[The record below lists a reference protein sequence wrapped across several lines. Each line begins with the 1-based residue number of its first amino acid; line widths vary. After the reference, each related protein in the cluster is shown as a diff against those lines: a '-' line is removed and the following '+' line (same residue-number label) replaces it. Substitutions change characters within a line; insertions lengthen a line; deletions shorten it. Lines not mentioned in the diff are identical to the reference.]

1 MAVREGFQ
9 VTTLDAFAD
18 ADTRAVAQAAH
29 LLKLCGDAIDE
40 GAFKSQLLELNSPPF
55 DAVLYGSV
63 FDAAPDCL
71 RWLERQV
78 SIKGNCADTLTA
90 IQDKPAF
97 FRILQQLE
105 IPFPQTVY
113 RVDSASANTEW
124 LIKRP
129 QASGGAHVRIWY
141 GEALVAHEYLQQKM
155 QGLPVSLLFYA
166 NGKAVCK
173 IGFNRLLTR
182 DCIEYPFQYAG
193 AVSRFSMPDHA
204 ADILLDAAQKLTDYY
219 QLEGINSLDAILIN
233 DGVMVLELNPRLS
246 ASANLYPGMPL
257 IRMQLGLQ
265 ADDFFSGDFGGQP
278 SCSEMILFADK
289 DIVIPENMS
298 FPAWVADIPVA
309 GQTIPKHNPVCSVQA
324 HADTHEAAYG
334 LLIERFNQLKTSLEL

>member
-9 VTTLDAFAD
+9 VTTLDVFAD
-18 ADTRAVAQAAH
+18 VDTRAVAQAVH
-29 LLKLCGDAIDE
+29 LLKLRGDAIDE
-40 GAFKSQLLELNSPPF
+40 EAFKSQLVGLNPSRF
-55 DAVLYGSV
+55 DAVLYGSI

-71 RWLERQV
+71 HWLERQAPV
-78 SIKGNCADTLTA
+78 RGNCADTLIA

-97 FRILQQLE
+97 FRLLQQLE

-113 RVDSASANTEW
+113 RAGSVSADAEW

-129 QASGGAHVRIWY
+129 QASGGAHVRIWH
-141 GEALVAHEYLQQKM
+141 GEALDAHEYLQQKM
-155 QGLPVSLLFYA
+155 QGLPVSLLFCA
-166 NGKAVCK
+166 NDKAVRK

-193 AVSRFSMPDHA
+193 AVSRFPMPNHA
-204 ADILLDAAQKLTDYY
+204 VNILLDAAQKLTNYY
-219 QLEGINSLDAILIN
+219 RLEGINSLDAILMN

-246 ASANLYPGMPL
+246 ASANLYSTMPL

-265 ADDFFSGDFGGQP
+265 TDDFFLRDFGDQL
-278 SCSEMILFADK
+278 SCSEMIVFADK
-289 DIVIPENMS
+289 DIVILEKVS
-298 FPAWVADIPVA
+298 FPEWVADIPVA

-324 HADTHEAAYG
+324 QAATHEAAYG
-334 LLIERFNQLKTSLEL
+334 LLIERFDQFKTSLEL